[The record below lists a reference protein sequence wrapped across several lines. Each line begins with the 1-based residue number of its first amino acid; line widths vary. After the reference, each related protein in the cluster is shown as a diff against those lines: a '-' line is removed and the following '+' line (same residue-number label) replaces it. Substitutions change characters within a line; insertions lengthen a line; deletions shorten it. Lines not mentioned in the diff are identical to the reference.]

1 MNFGSIATGTSL
13 RVLLKMFSAHF
24 LTFPRRQITKQNA
37 LLRTVDVAWSAD
49 SQLLRAVE
57 ASGFGSCEE
66 PRTLHGPARPFRPGA
81 PQSPSPP
88 HGQPGGRQSE
98 QDLSCYFTDRPS
110 SGTFSCG
117 KHFPLTS
124 ITTLTVGLT
133 VFMEILSLSL
143 TLSDCSCSHAS
154 SHPLIHV
161 IVKWGGAWLETK
173 LVLDTPW
180 AHGKALLAAG
190 TACIRTALRRHG
202 RDLGEGGRPRGRPG
216 SLPHCCWLARL
227 SSLFCCGTQMPHSCE
242 TK

>member
-117 KHFPLTS
+117 KHFPLTG
-124 ITTLTVGLT
+124 IATLTVGLT

-161 IVKWGGAWLETK
+161 IVKWGGA
-173 LVLDTPW
+173 
-180 AHGKALLAAG
+180 
-190 TACIRTALRRHG
+190 
-202 RDLGEGGRPRGRPG
+202 RGWRQ
-216 SLPHCCWLARL
+216 SW
-227 SSLFCCGTQMPHSCE
+227 S
-242 TK
+242 